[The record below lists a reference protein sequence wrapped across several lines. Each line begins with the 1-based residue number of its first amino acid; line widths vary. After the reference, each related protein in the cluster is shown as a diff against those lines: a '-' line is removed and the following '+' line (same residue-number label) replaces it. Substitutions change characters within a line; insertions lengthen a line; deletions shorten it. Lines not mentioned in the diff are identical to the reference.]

1 MRPRASAA
9 MLAALAVAAWSGVA
23 HASEDDSAPKLS
35 GSVTGYGYAMR
46 DQPDFGVG
54 VAAINRGPLRFE
66 ARYNYEA
73 KNATSAFLGW
83 KFAGGDGVQYELTP
97 LAGVLGG
104 SAHAGIAGLEA
115 SVAHKAFDVYVE
127 AEYVM
132 PSASSDDNYFYVWS
146 ELGWRPV
153 EWLRVGLAGQRTRV
167 VHNDRDLQRGAF
179 AQVTVGAATV
189 SVYAFNPDA
198 ASRYAIV
205 SLGLAF

>member
-1 MRPRASAA
+1 MNPRAAV
-9 MLAALAVAAWSGVA
+9 AVAATVAICACSGFA
-23 HASEDDSAPKLS
+23 HAEDAAPPKLS
-35 GSVTGYGYAMR
+35 GSIAGYGYAMR
-46 DQPDFGVG
+46 DQPDFGVA

-73 KNATSAFLGW
+73 KNATSVFLGW
-83 KFAGGDGVQYELTP
+83 KLSGGDGVAYEITP

-115 SVAHKAFDVYVE
+115 SVAYRQLDAYVE

-132 PSASSDDNYFYVWS
+132 PSTSADDNYLYVWS

-167 VHNDRDLQRGAF
+167 VHNDRDIQRGAF
-179 AQVTVGAATV
+179 VQVTAGPATM
-189 SVYAFNPDA
+189 SVYAFNPEA
-198 ASRYAIV
+198 ASRYAIL
-205 SLGLAF
+205 SLALAF